1 MREREKVRVG
11 EGVKK
16 KQGARGGWKKKK
28 GRMLATLKN
37 IKPKR
42 EC

>member
-1 MREREKVRVG
+1 VRVG
-11 EGVKK
+11 ERVKK
-16 KQGARGGWKKKK
+16 KEGVTGGWKKKK
-28 GRMLATLKN
+28 GRMLSTLRN